1 MVDTSIWLL
10 AVTLTDMSAVKVI
23 GESVFVNMLLIGVE
37 PLNIQGMTL
46 INCLKDWC
54 IKVLKV
60 EMTFLTRS

>member
-54 IKVLKV
+54 TKVLKV
-60 EMTFLTRS
+60 EMTFLTRY